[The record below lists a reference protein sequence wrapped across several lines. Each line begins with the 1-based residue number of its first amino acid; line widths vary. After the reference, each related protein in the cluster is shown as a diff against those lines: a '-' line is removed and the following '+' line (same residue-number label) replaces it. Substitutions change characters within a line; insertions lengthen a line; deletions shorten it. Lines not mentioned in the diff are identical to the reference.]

1 MSSQSLEILQ
11 EAASKLDEARQVL
24 LSNEGM
30 NFETLAGSENALDIM
45 RQIDGANSDLK
56 QIIRDHGYKPEQ

>member
-1 MSSQSLEILQ
+1 MSSQSLDMLR

-24 LSNEGM
+24 LSNEGVS
-30 NFETLAGSENALDIM
+30 FAALAGSDNALDIM

-56 QIIRDHGYKPEQ
+56 QTIRDHEC